1 MTHLYA
7 ALSEAGHLG
16 ELLSHIQVRV
26 VSGVEGLI

>member
-7 ALSEAGHLG
+7 PLSEAGHLG

-26 VSGVEGLI
+26 VGKEVI